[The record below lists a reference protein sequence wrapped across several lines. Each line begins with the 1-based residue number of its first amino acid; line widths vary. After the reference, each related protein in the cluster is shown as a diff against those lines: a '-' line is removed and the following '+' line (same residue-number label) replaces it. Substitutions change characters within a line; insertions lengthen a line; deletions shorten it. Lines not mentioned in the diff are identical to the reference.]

1 MSSKPIRHS
10 NSVSLPEPPIA
21 KKPAASVKEVP
32 RGDFVSIHNR
42 AVLFD
47 KLEEIAN
54 LASEA
59 TGADGIAIALGEDD
73 QFLCRASL
81 GFAPEV
87 GVAVQPGLG
96 ICGQCLAESRL
107 VLAQDLTGEVKSA
120 LAAPVVLNGKV
131 QGLIAAFSFRE
142 GAFAAS
148 HSDLLCCLASDIAQG
163 LDSLDSI
170 HLVTRESLEFV
181 SPLDLDIQPS
191 SRDERLAII
200 EAVTSLG
207 SPGSAPTTNAPEETA
222 LEASADSESSRVA
235 LADLSV
241 AAAGN
246 SEFHFMGYSENSDTV
261 SYDHDEATTS
271 QRPFR
276 NHWDVVIILAAI
288 LIAALTFGIWLR
300 HRHNQPYRP
309 YTGQLA
315 NPPATSLSLAV
326 LSSPLITD

>member
-1 MSSKPIRHS
+1 
-10 NSVSLPEPPIA
+10 
-21 KKPAASVKEVP
+21 
-32 RGDFVSIHNR
+32 
-42 AVLFD
+42 LFD

-54 LASEA
+54 LANEA

-87 GVAVQPGLG
+87 GVAVRPGQG

-131 QGLIAAFSFRE
+131 QGLIAAFSFRQ

-163 LDSLDSI
+163 LESLDSI

-181 SPLDLDIQPS
+181 PPLDLDLQPS

-200 EAVTSLG
+200 EAVTS
-207 SPGSAPTTNAPEETA
+207 PGLPATAPTTNPPQEAE
-222 LEASADSESSRVA
+222 LEASPDTESSKVA
-235 LADLSV
+235 LAESSAV
-241 AAAGN
+241 AAGD
-246 SEFHFMGYSENSDTV
+246 SEFHFMSYSEDSDAV
-261 SYDHDEATTS
+261 SYDLDEATTS

-288 LIAALTFGIWLR
+288 LIAALTFGIWLH
-300 HRHNQPYRP
+300 HRHNEPYRP

-315 NPPATSLSLAV
+315 NPPGTSSPLVV
-326 LSSPLITD
+326 LSSPLITG